1 MYMHTYAHTDIF
13 FLTFVKP
20 PFKNS
25 VKCSAFKVTL
35 YQCLTHPALLFTWYC
50 VVPLPCSHQLELI
63 FTIFETSS

>member
-1 MYMHTYAHTDIF
+1 MHTNTHTHIHIYLCFLIF
-13 FLTFVKP
+13 VEI
-20 PFKNS
+20 PFKSS

-35 YQCLTHPALLFTWYC
+35 IHPVLLFTWHC